1 MLGRKKDAVIEGLSM
16 TAREPYEEFI
26 DIIYRGLL
34 GRHADSEGLAVY
46 GRLIQDHRNS
56 DALVHMIESIAA
68 SDEAVRH
75 RKLLA
80 DTSPRQRAAYPFPY
94 PYPYPHGW

>member
-34 GRHADSEGLAVY
+34 GRHADSEGLAAY
-46 GRLIQDHRNS
+46 GRLIQDHRNADS
-56 DALVHMIESIAA
+56 LVHMIESIAG
-68 SDEAVRH
+68 SDEAARH
-75 RKLLA
+75 RQRLA
-80 DTSPRQRAAYPFPY
+80 DAAQEQRRVYS
-94 PYPYPHGW
+94 YPYPHPYGR